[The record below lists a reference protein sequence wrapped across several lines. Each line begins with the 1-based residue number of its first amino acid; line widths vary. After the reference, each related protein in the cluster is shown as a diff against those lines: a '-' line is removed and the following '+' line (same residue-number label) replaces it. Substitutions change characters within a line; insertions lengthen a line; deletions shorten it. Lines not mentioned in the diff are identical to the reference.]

1 MSKVYRFSAEQ
12 FIPSDIHTV
21 WKFMSAPQNLNK
33 ITPASMNFE
42 ILNNSA
48 DGEMYPGM
56 VISYKVSPLPGFR
69 VNWVTEIT
77 HVQHLHYFVDEQRF
91 GPYSFWH
98 HKHFLREVEGG
109 VMMTDIVDYKIPFGW
124 IGDLGNAL
132 LIKHKLKEI
141 FAFRK
146 QALEKLFPSA

>member
-1 MSKVYRFSAEQ
+1 
-12 FIPSDIHTV
+12 
-21 WKFMSAPQNLNK
+21 
-33 ITPASMNFE
+33 MNFE

-48 DGEMYPGM
+48 DVDMYPGM

-77 HVQHLHYFVDEQRF
+77 HVEHLHYFVDEQRF

-146 QALEKLFPSA
+146 QALETLFPK

>member
-1 MSKVYRFSAEQ
+1 
-12 FIPSDIHTV
+12 
-21 WKFMSAPQNLNK
+21 
-33 ITPASMNFE
+33 MNFE

-48 DGEMYPGM
+48 DGDMYPGM

-77 HVQHLHYFVDEQRF
+77 HVEQLHYFVDEQRF